1 MYQEV
6 ALDLNGLT
14 DLWTEFDDGN
24 YERAKELRQRF
35 VFDMRLLDD
44 LGWEPDQEDRDEF
57 ELTMDAPDLA
67 WIVSHLIAQTGAIIH
82 THIVEP
88 IERTPHAAK
97 SVKAQGVLATILGQ
111 LAQGKAADEEP
122 RDLYDRQGDAERV
135 RATSYCVAPCS

>member
-1 MYQEV
+1 MAITINREQRDAMYQEV

-14 DLWTEFDDGN
+14 DLWTEFNDGN

-35 VFDMRLLDD
+35 FFDLRLLDD
-44 LGWEPDQEDRDEF
+44 LGWEPDQGDRGEF
-57 ELTMDAPDLA
+57 ELTMDALDLA

-88 IERTPHAAK
+88 IERTPHAER
-97 SVKAQGVLATILGQ
+97 SVKAQSALGSILGQ

-122 RDLYDRQGDAERV
+122 RDLWPGE
-135 RATSYCVAPCS
+135 